1 MFKFLMLGLLS
12 FFLISGFTLAEDKPT
27 EESQD
32 KEKIIAVID
41 AQLEAFRSGDAE
53 KAYSFATPGIQRQ
66 FPNSAIFMQMV
77 MNGYNVLRQP
87 TQVEYRDLR
96 DHFGVKV
103 QLVQLTDLNG
113 FTFQAFYQME
123 QQNSG
128 EWRIGGCMIQQVD
141 QDKI

>member
-1 MFKFLMLGLLS
+1 MPKYFMLCFILY
-12 FFLISGFTLAEDKPT
+12 FLISGLTLAEDKLT
-27 EESQD
+27 KESQS

-53 KAYSFATPGIQRQ
+53 RAYSLATPGIQRQ
-66 FPNSAIFMQMV
+66 FTNSSIFMKMV
-77 MNGYNVLRQP
+77 INGYNVLRQP
-87 TQVEYRDLR
+87 TKVEYHDLR
-96 DHFGVKV
+96 EHFGVKV
-103 QLVQLTDLNG
+103 QLVKLTDLNG

-141 QDKI
+141 QNKI

>member
-1 MFKFLMLGLLS
+1 MPKYLMLCLIS
-12 FFLISGFTLAEDKPT
+12 YFLISGLTWAEDKLT
-27 EESQD
+27 KESQS

-53 KAYSFATPGIQRQ
+53 RAYSLATPGIQRQ
-66 FPNSAIFMQMV
+66 FTNSSIFMKMV
-77 MNGYNVLRQP
+77 INGYNVLRQP
-87 TQVEYRDLR
+87 TKVEYHDLR
-96 DHFGVKV
+96 EHFGVKV
-103 QLVQLTDLNG
+103 QLVKLTDLNG

-141 QDKI
+141 QNKI

>member
-1 MFKFLMLGLLS
+1 MFKRLVLGLLA
-12 FFLISGFTLAEDKPT
+12 FFLISGLAWAEDKPT
-27 EESQD
+27 EESQV

-41 AQLEAFRSGDAE
+41 AQLEAFQSGDAE

-66 FPNSAIFMQMV
+66 FPNSSIFMQMV

-87 TQVEYRDLR
+87 TQVEYQDLR

-113 FTFQAFYQME
+113 FAFQAFYQME

-128 EWRIGGCMIQQVD
+128 EWRIGGCKIQQVD

>member
-1 MFKFLMLGLLS
+1 MLCLILY
-12 FFLISGFTLAEDKPT
+12 FLISGLTLAEDKLT
-27 EESQD
+27 KESQS

-53 KAYSFATPGIQRQ
+53 RAYSLATPGIQRQ
-66 FPNSAIFMQMV
+66 FTNSSIFMKMV
-77 MNGYNVLRQP
+77 INGYNVLRQP
-87 TQVEYRDLR
+87 TKVEYHDLR
-96 DHFGVKV
+96 EHFGVKV
-103 QLVQLTDLNG
+103 QLVKLTDLNG

-141 QDKI
+141 QNKI

>member
-1 MFKFLMLGLLS
+1 MPKYFMLCLILY
-12 FFLISGFTLAEDKPT
+12 FLISGLTLAEDKLT
-27 EESQD
+27 TESQS

-53 KAYSFATPGIQRQ
+53 RAYSLATPGIQRQ
-66 FPNSAIFMQMV
+66 FTNSSIFMEMV
-77 MNGYNVLRQP
+77 INGYNVLRQP
-87 TQVEYRDLR
+87 TKVEYHDLR
-96 DHFGVKV
+96 EHFGVKV
-103 QLVQLTDLNG
+103 QLVKLTDLNG

-141 QDKI
+141 QNKI

>member
-1 MFKFLMLGLLS
+1 MPKYLMLCLIS
-12 FFLISGFTLAEDKPT
+12 CFLISGLTLAEDKLT
-27 EESQD
+27 KESQS

-53 KAYSFATPGIQRQ
+53 RAYSLATPGIQRQ
-66 FPNSAIFMQMV
+66 FTNSSIFMKMV
-77 MNGYNVLRQP
+77 INGYNVLRQP
-87 TQVEYRDLR
+87 TKVEYHDLR
-96 DHFGVKV
+96 EHFGVKV
-103 QLVQLTDLNG
+103 QLVKLTDLNG

-141 QDKI
+141 QNKI

>member
-1 MFKFLMLGLLS
+1 MPKYLMLCLILY
-12 FFLISGFTLAEDKPT
+12 FLISGLTLAEDKLT
-27 EESQD
+27 KESQS

-53 KAYSFATPGIQRQ
+53 RAYSLATPGIQRQ
-66 FPNSAIFMQMV
+66 FTNSSIFMKMV
-77 MNGYNVLRQP
+77 INGYNVLRQP
-87 TQVEYRDLR
+87 TKVEYHDLR
-96 DHFGVKV
+96 EHFGVKV
-103 QLVQLTDLNG
+103 QLVKLTDLNG

-141 QDKI
+141 QKKI

>member
-1 MFKFLMLGLLS
+1 MPKYLMLCLIS
-12 FFLISGFTLAEDKPT
+12 YFLISGLTLAEDKLT
-27 EESQD
+27 KESQS

-53 KAYSFATPGIQRQ
+53 RAYSLATPGIQRQ
-66 FPNSAIFMQMV
+66 FTNSSIFMKMV
-77 MNGYNVLRQP
+77 INGYNVLRQP
-87 TQVEYRDLR
+87 TKVEYHDLR
-96 DHFGVKV
+96 EHFGVKV
-103 QLVQLTDLNG
+103 QLVKLTDLNG

-141 QDKI
+141 QNKI

>member
-1 MFKFLMLGLLS
+1 M
-12 FFLISGFTLAEDKPT
+12 
-27 EESQD
+27 
-32 KEKIIAVID
+32 AVID

-66 FPNSAIFMQMV
+66 FPNSSIFMQMV

-87 TQVEYRDLR
+87 TQVEYQGLR
-96 DHFGVKV
+96 EHFGVKV
-103 QLVQLTDLNG
+103 QLVQLTDMNG

-141 QDKI
+141 QNKI

>member
-1 MFKFLMLGLLS
+1 MSKRLVLGLLA
-12 FFLISGFTLAEDKPT
+12 FFLISGLTWAEDKPT
-27 EESQD
+27 EESQV

-41 AQLEAFRSGDAE
+41 AQLEAFQSGDAE

-66 FPNSAIFMQMV
+66 FPNSSIFMQMV

-87 TQVEYRDLR
+87 TQVEYQGLR
-96 DHFGVKV
+96 EHFGVKV
-103 QLVQLTDLNG
+103 QLVQLTDMNG

-128 EWRIGGCMIQQVD
+128 EWRIGGCMIQQID
-141 QDKI
+141 QNKI

>member
-1 MFKFLMLGLLS
+1 MLYLLS
-12 FFLISGFTLAEDKPT
+12 YFLISGLTWAEDKLT
-27 EESQD
+27 KESQS

-53 KAYSFATPGIQRQ
+53 RAYSLATPGIQRQ
-66 FPNSAIFMQMV
+66 FTNSSIFMKMV
-77 MNGYNVLRQP
+77 INGYNVLRQP
-87 TQVEYRDLR
+87 TKVEYHDLR
-96 DHFGVKV
+96 EHFGVKV
-103 QLVQLTDLNG
+103 QLVKLTDLNG

-141 QDKI
+141 QNKI

>member
-1 MFKFLMLGLLS
+1 MPKYLMLCLIS
-12 FFLISGFTLAEDKPT
+12 YFLISGLTWAEDKLT
-27 EESQD
+27 KESQN

-53 KAYSFATPGIQRQ
+53 RAYSLATPGIQRQ
-66 FPNSAIFMQMV
+66 FTNSSIFMKMV
-77 MNGYNVLRQP
+77 INGYNVLRQP
-87 TQVEYRDLR
+87 TKVEYHDLR
-96 DHFGVKV
+96 EHFGVKV
-103 QLVQLTDLNG
+103 QLVKLTDLNG

-141 QDKI
+141 QNKI

>member
-1 MFKFLMLGLLS
+1 MPKYLMLCLILH
-12 FFLISGFTLAEDKPT
+12 FLISGLTLAEDKLT
-27 EESQD
+27 KESQS

-53 KAYSFATPGIQRQ
+53 RAYSLATPGIQRQ
-66 FPNSAIFMQMV
+66 FTNSSIFMKMV
-77 MNGYNVLRQP
+77 INGYNVLRQP
-87 TQVEYRDLR
+87 TKVEYHDLR
-96 DHFGVKV
+96 EHFGVKV
-103 QLVQLTDLNG
+103 QLVKLTDLNG

-141 QDKI
+141 QNKI